1 MRLIISSFLRT
12 LRERDE
18 FDRLLPDLLSAMGY
32 VPVAR
37 PQTGVRQYGV
47 DLPVVGKNPVDGVE
61 ELVLLTI
68 KQGDLGRQDWDGSA
82 QAVRQSLDEIIEVCL
97 PRDLEPA
104 HQPLRKR
111 IILATTGDLKQDT
124 QRNWTAYIEK
134 RANEAQFEFWGG
146 DKVADLIERHML
158 DEHVFVE
165 DDRTNLRK
173 ALAFAGEQE
182 YSLADLER
190 LLRRQ
195 LGLGKSG
202 ELDGTVKDGKPLV
215 KAITRLN
222 LALHMF
228 AKAAQDAGDTR
239 QALVAAELF
248 MLKTW
253 HRIQSSSDP
262 SHRQV
267 RESFMRLSQ
276 TYMDVAMAYVRKM
289 APYMMVRDGMSGYTR
304 ESAEYGVV
312 LLEHVGLVATTGL
325 AIFCLA
331 DDSEHKTACG
341 IADLLAAML
350 ANMPATAS
358 PRLDRNAIDV
368 SLALLSLT
376 MTNRHAAALGW
387 LSELCGRL
395 LFSFRRQLDFPISS
409 DSFDDLVEFKGGQ
422 HDELI
427 ATMMGASWMSA
438 YVFLWCVALGMER
451 EYANAVELL
460 RKEVPQVVPQVWH
473 PDSES
478 EKRMFFGPI
487 HTTTGN
493 TEIMEFP
500 SSAEALRERINKF
513 LEHDPITSFSEDG
526 QVGFHPM
533 EMIAVRHYRTPFP
546 VKILYGLSRLG
557 REDAAEDSAE
567 QPEASPGG

>member
-32 VPVAR
+32 VPVVR

-47 DLPVVGKNPVDGVE
+47 DLPVVGQNPADKVE

-82 QAVRQSLDEIIEVCL
+82 QAVRQSLDEIIEVYL

-104 HQPLRKR
+104 HQQLRKR

-124 QRNWTAYIEK
+124 QRNWTAYIE
-134 RANEAQFEFWGG
+134 RHANDAQFEFWGG
-146 DKVADLIERHML
+146 DKVAELIERYML

-165 DDRTNLRK
+165 EDRTDLRK
-173 ALAFAGEQE
+173 ALAFAGERE
-182 YSLADLER
+182 YSLVDIER

-195 LGLGKSG
+195 LGLEQSG
-202 ELDGTVKDGKPLV
+202 DLDGTVTDGKSLV

-228 AKAAQDAGDTR
+228 AKAAQDSGDTK

-248 MLKTW
+248 MLRTW
-253 HRIQSSSDP
+253 HRIQISADP

-267 RESFMRLSQ
+267 QESFMRLSQ
-276 TYMDVAMAYVRKM
+276 TYVDVAMTYVRKL
-289 APYMMVRDGMSGYTR
+289 APYMSVRDGMSGYTR
-304 ESAEYGVV
+304 ESAEYAVM
-312 LLEHVGLVATTGL
+312 LLEHVGLLATAGL
-325 AIFCLA
+325 AIFALT
-331 DDSEHKTACG
+331 DDPEHKFGCG
-341 IADLLAAML
+341 IANLLAAML

-368 SLALLSLT
+368 SLALLLLT
-376 MTNRHAAALGW
+376 VTNRQDAVRGW

-395 LFSFRRQLDFPISS
+395 LFSFRRRVDFPIST
-409 DSFDDLVEFKGGQ
+409 DSFDDLVEFNGGQ
-422 HDELI
+422 DDELI
-427 ATMMGASWMSA
+427 GSVMGASWMSA
-438 YVFLWCVALGMER
+438 YLLLWSVAVGVEDQ
-451 EYANAVELL
+451 YVQAVEVL

-473 PDSES
+473 PDADS
-478 EKRMFFGPI
+478 KKLMFFGPV

-500 SSAEALRERINKF
+500 PSVEALRERIKKF
-513 LEHDPITSFSEDG
+513 LELDPITDVSADG
-526 QVGFHPM
+526 EPGFHPM
-533 EMIAVRHYRTPFP
+533 EMIAYRHYRTPFP
-546 VKILYGLSRLG
+546 VKIIYGLSQIDG
-557 REDAAEDSAE
+557 KKSAE
-567 QPEASPGG
+567 NPPESTEASAGG

>member
-18 FDRLLPDLLSAMGY
+18 FDKLLPDLLSAMGY

-47 DLPVVGKNPVDGVE
+47 DLPVVGQNPGDKVE

-68 KQGDLGRQDWDGSA
+68 KQGDLGRQEWDGSA
-82 QAVRQSLDEIIEVCL
+82 QGVRQSLDEIIEVFL

-111 IILATTGDLKQDT
+111 IILATTGDLKQET
-124 QRNWTAYIEK
+124 QRNWTAYVEK

-146 DKVADLIERHML
+146 DKVAELIERHML

-165 DDRTNLRK
+165 EDRTDLRK

-182 YSLADLER
+182 YSLADLGR
-190 LLRRQ
+190 LVQRQ

-202 ELDGTVKDGKPLV
+202 ELDGTVKDGKPVV
-215 KAITRLN
+215 KAVTRLN

-228 AKAAQDAGDTR
+228 AKAAQDARDTR

-253 HRIQSSSDP
+253 HRIQSSADP

-267 RESFMRLSQ
+267 QESFMRLSQ
-276 TYMDVAMAYVRKM
+276 TYVDVALTYARKM
-289 APYMMVRDGMSGYTR
+289 APHMSVRDGMSGYTR

-312 LLEHVGLVATTGL
+312 LLEHVGLIATAGL
-325 AIFCLA
+325 AIFCLTE
-331 DDSEHKTACG
+331 DPEHKLACG
-341 IADLLAAML
+341 ISDLLVAML

-368 SLALLSLT
+368 SLALLLLVV
-376 MTNRHAAALGW
+376 TNRRDAARGW

-395 LFSFRRQLDFPISS
+395 LFSFRRRLDFPIST

-422 HDELI
+422 DDELI
-427 ATMMGASWMSA
+427 ASVMGASWMSA
-438 YVFLWCVALGMER
+438 YLLLWCVAVGME
-451 EYANAVELL
+451 EQYAQAVTVL
-460 RKEVPQVVPQVWH
+460 RKEAPQVVPQVWH
-473 PDSES
+473 PDPES
-478 EKRMFFGPI
+478 GRLLFFGPV
-487 HTTTGN
+487 HTTSGN

-500 SSAEALRERINKF
+500 PSVEALRERIKMF
-513 LEHDPITSFSEDG
+513 LEHDPIADLSEDG
-526 QVGFHPM
+526 EPGFHPM
-533 EMIAVRHYRTPFP
+533 EMLAYRHYRTPFP
-546 VKILYGLSRLG
+546 VKIIYALSQFG
-557 REDAAEDSAE
+557 REEFTENPHDR
-567 QPEASPGG
+567 QEASLGD